1 MTVNQVVRLL
11 YGQILSRQSITGRC
25 LASSAQLSSVSTYQ
39 IPAQRRRNT
48 CAKPTP
54 LFLIPARNYAGPAGV
69 KQVYKRTKPHIN
81 VGTIGHVDH
90 GKTTLTSA
98 ITKVL
103 AERKHAKFLKYE
115 QIDNC
120 PEEQQRGVTIQAFH
134 LDYETDKRHYGH
146 VDCPGHAD
154 YIKNMITGA
163 AQLDGA
169 ILVVAATEGAM
180 PQTREHLI
188 LAKQIGLSKIV
199 VFLNKV
205 DAADKE
211 MVELVEEEVRDLL
224 REYGYDGDNTPVIAG
239 SAIAALEGI
248 KPEIGHDAIVKLLNA
263 VDEWIPMPPRD
274 KDKSAMFPVE
284 HVYSIKG
291 RGTVVTGRL
300 ERGVMKKGDV
310 VQTVGFGIDK
320 KVNVAGVET
329 YHKTVDL
336 AEAGDQLGLL
346 LKGVDKDEMR
356 RGIVLVPASAG
367 VKPISRVEAKLYML
381 KPEEGGQITPLANF
395 HVVQLFS
402 YTFDYMGLLQIVDK
416 DLIMPGEDA
425 MVYIN
430 FVKGL
435 FFEPQQRFTFRK
447 DGKTIATGVVT
458 QCMESAPQ
466 EITDGRLR
474 KKLIKAEMEKLGF
487 NPYGEGAE
495 ARYKP
500 EYKEQRE
507 MPVASV
513 NK

>member
-1 MTVNQVVRLL
+1 
-11 YGQILSRQSITGRC
+11 
-25 LASSAQLSSVSTYQ
+25 
-39 IPAQRRRNT
+39 
-48 CAKPTP
+48 
-54 LFLIPARNYAGPAGV
+54 
-69 KQVYKRTKPHIN
+69 
-81 VGTIGHVDH
+81 
-90 GKTTLTSA
+90 
-98 ITKVL
+98 L

-120 PEEQQRGVTIQAFH
+120 PEEQQRGVTIQAFS
-134 LDYETDKRHYGH
+134 LDYETDKRHDGH

-188 LAKQIGLSKIV
+188 LAKQVCNQLGSLDVIGIKMELEGMIGLSKIV

-205 DAADKE
+205 DAAGKE

-239 SAIAALEGI
+239 SAIAALEGV
-248 KPEIGHDAIVKLLNA
+248 KPEIGHDSIVKLLNA
-263 VDEWIPMPPRD
+263 VDGWIPIPPRD

-310 VQTVGFGIDK
+310 LQTIGFGIDRK
-320 KVNVAGVET
+320 PNISAVET

-356 RGIVLVPASAG
+356 RGLVLVPASAG
-367 VKPISRVEAKLYML
+367 MKPISRVEAKLYML
-381 KPEEGGQITPLANF
+381 KPEEGGQVTPLADF
-395 HVVQLFS
+395 HTIQIFS
-402 YTFDYMGLLQIVDK
+402 YTFDFMGNLQIQDK

-425 MVYIN
+425 MIYIN
-430 FVKGL
+430 FAKGL

-447 DGKTIATGVVT
+447 DGKLT
-458 QCMESAPQ
+458 
-466 EITDGRLR
+466 
-474 KKLIKAEMEKLGF
+474 
-487 NPYGEGAE
+487 
-495 ARYKP
+495 
-500 EYKEQRE
+500 
-507 MPVASV
+507 
-513 NK
+513 